1 MYSIRIKQ
9 IRNVQISLRF
19 YEEIVIVLIHW
30 LQILQVLFT
39 KLVKILMK
47 ECINIKNFLV

>member
-19 YEEIVIVLIHW
+19 YEKNSDSVN
-30 LQILQVLFT
+30 T
-39 KLVKILMK
+39 LVTDTDSFI
-47 ECINIKNFLV
+47 

>member
-19 YEEIVIVLIHW
+19 YEKKNSDSVN
-30 LQILQVLFT
+30 T
-39 KLVKILMK
+39 LVTDTDSFIYKIS
-47 ECINIKNFLV
+47 ENPA